1 MKYKSLIFL
10 GIGLLIMVIML
21 WFIGIDEVLNAL
33 HLANIY
39 YIILAIVL
47 EFFAYFLYTLRWEI
61 INKIADKDLGFKKL
75 LPMVLVS
82 LAVNNITPSGRGGG
96 EPVRAYLLTKE
107 GGGPFSETFA
117 TVIADRALDTFP
129 FIILAV
135 ITIVALIFN
144 LNLNPIVVVVMI
156 AAVITIII
164 VVFLIVYMS
173 INESF
178 GEKVTK
184 WLANLTI
191 KIFKKK
197 DPEVLK
203 KRVYGAVNGFQST
216 MRDMVSDK
224 NIIYYALPLSFFIW
238 FIEILRVYIVFLAFG
253 SPVSLILIG
262 EVFIVASLIGMIP
275 ALPGGLGAVDGV
287 MILLYATS
295 GISPSI
301 SAAATVIER
310 LISFWMTT
318 IIGFLVLPFYGSDVL
333 DKITSSSI
341 EGEDINK
348 TDEESSQFEEDE
360 ESAKTSDFTNS
371 NNKKS
376 NSKNTNEFYRFFGD
390 VSSWD
395 SDEKDD

>member
-1 MKYKSLIFL
+1 
-10 GIGLLIMVIML
+10 
-21 WFIGIDEVLNAL
+21 
-33 HLANIY
+33 
-39 YIILAIVL
+39 
-47 EFFAYFLYTLRWEI
+47 
-61 INKIADKDLGFKKL
+61 
-75 LPMVLVS
+75 
-82 LAVNNITPSGRGGG
+82 
-96 EPVRAYLLTKE
+96 
-107 GGGPFSETFA
+107 
-117 TVIADRALDTFP
+117 
-129 FIILAV
+129 
-135 ITIVALIFN
+135 
-144 LNLNPIVVVVMI
+144 
-156 AAVITIII
+156 
-164 VVFLIVYMS
+164 
-173 INESF
+173 
-178 GEKVTK
+178 
-184 WLANLTI
+184 
-191 KIFKKK
+191 
-197 DPEVLK
+197 
-203 KRVYGAVNGFQST
+203 

>member
-1 MKYKSLIFL
+1 MKYKSFIFL
-10 GIGLLIMVIML
+10 GIGLLIMAVML
-21 WFIGIDEVLNAL
+21 WFIGIDRVLSAL
-33 HLANIY
+33 KYANILY
-39 YIILAIVL
+39 VIFAIIL

-61 INKIADKDLGFKKL
+61 INKMADKDLGFKKL

-135 ITIVALIFN
+135 ITIVGLV
-144 LNLNPIVVVVMI
+144 LNLTLNPLVVLIMVASVI
-156 AAVITIII
+156 AIII

-173 INESF
+173 INQAF
-178 GEKVTK
+178 GEKITK
-184 WLANLTI
+184 WLIKLSI
-191 KIFKKK
+191 KIFRKKNP
-197 DPEVLK
+197 DSIR
-203 KRVYGAVNGFQST
+203 KRVTGAIHGFQDT
-216 MRDMVSDK
+216 MRVMIKDK
-224 NIIYYALPLSFFIW
+224 NIVYYALPLSFFIW
-238 FIEILRVYIVFLAFG
+238 FVEIFRVYVVFLAFG
-253 SPVSLILIG
+253 SPVSPILIG

-275 ALPGGLGAVDGV
+275 LLPGGLGAVDGV

-295 GISPSI
+295 GISPSM

-318 IIGFLVLPFYGSDVL
+318 VIGFLVLPFYGADVF
-333 DKITSSSI
+333 DKITSSTLDDNKSGDDLKN
-341 EGEDINK
+341 ESNQNQNESVKDSENINVK
-348 TDEESSQFEEDE
+348 E
-360 ESAKTSDFTNS
+360 
-371 NNKKS
+371 NNK
-376 NSKNTNEFYRFFGD
+376 SKDNNEFYKFFGD

-395 SDEKDD
+395 LDSKDD